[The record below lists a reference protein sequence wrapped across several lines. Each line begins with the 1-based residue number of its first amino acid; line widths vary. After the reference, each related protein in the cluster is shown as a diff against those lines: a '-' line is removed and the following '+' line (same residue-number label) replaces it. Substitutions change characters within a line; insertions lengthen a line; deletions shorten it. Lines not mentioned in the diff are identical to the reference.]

1 MAQAQDAG
9 MDGMSGIVLAGGR
22 SRRMG
27 TDKRLLPIEGEPMLR
42 RVAIAVAAVT
52 DELIVVVA
60 PNRPVPSGV
69 LDGIDVRVAIDRR
82 TDAGPLAGIEAG
94 LLAATAS
101 HVLVIAGDLPWLDA
115 GLMRDLLAGL
125 EGADAVAADG
135 GHGPEPLLA
144 AYRRGPGLAAATRL
158 LDAGERRA
166 RKLLE
171 ELTVVT
177 VLDSGPSTR
186 NVNRLMDVADG
197 ALSGPRRQ

>member
-1 MAQAQDAG
+1 MVNT
-9 MDGMSGIVLAGGR
+9 SGVVLAGGL

-27 TDKRLLPIEGEPMLR
+27 IDKRLLLVEGEPMLR
-42 RVAIAVAAVT
+42 RVAAAVAAVA

-60 PNRPVPSGV
+60 PNRPLPPGI

-94 LLAATAS
+94 LLAATAGR
-101 HVLVIAGDLPWLDA
+101 VLVIAGDLPWLDA
-115 GLMRDLLAGL
+115 GLLRDLLDGL

-166 RKLLE
+166 SNLLE
-171 ELTVVT
+171 ELTLIT
-177 VLDSGPSTR
+177 MLDSGASTR
-186 NVNRLMDVADG
+186 NVNRPVDLAG
-197 ALSGPRRQ
+197 GPLPSPRRQ